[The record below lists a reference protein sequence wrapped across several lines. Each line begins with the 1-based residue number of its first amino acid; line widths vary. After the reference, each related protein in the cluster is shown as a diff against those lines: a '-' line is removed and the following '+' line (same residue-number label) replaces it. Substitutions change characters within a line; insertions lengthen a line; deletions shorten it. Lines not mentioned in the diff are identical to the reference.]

1 MENSQPEQQPEQQLG
16 QQPDQLQLKQNLLQ
30 VEILEKN
37 YDQMEFL
44 NYCTSQKE
52 NGDDLNNWTYDELKT
67 CVTNFQESVRKKESE
82 SKKSSLNF
90 FLSSAKQSQ
99 PQKQQQPN
107 QNIPN
112 MNTFP
117 NQTQNTYINQNQD
130 PNNIN
135 QINLQVQGQYQP
147 NQPNQPYY

>member
-1 MENSQPEQQPEQQLG
+1 MENSPSEQQPEQQ
-16 QQPDQLQLKQNLLQ
+16 QDQLQLKQNLLQ

-67 CVTNFQESVRKKESE
+67 CVTNFQENVKKKESE

-90 FLSSAKQSQ
+90 FYQ
-99 PQKQQQPN
+99 PQNKISPK
-107 QNIPN
+107 
-112 MNTFP
+112 
-117 NQTQNTYINQNQD
+117 Y
-130 PNNIN
+130 NNNPTKIF
-135 QINLQVQGQYQP
+135 QA
-147 NQPNQPYY
+147 